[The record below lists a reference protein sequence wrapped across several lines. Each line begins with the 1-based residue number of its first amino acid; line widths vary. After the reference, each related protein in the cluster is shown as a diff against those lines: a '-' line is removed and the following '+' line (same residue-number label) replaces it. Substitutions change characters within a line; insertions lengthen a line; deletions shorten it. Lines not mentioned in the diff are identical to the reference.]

1 VIVATGYVRGL
12 KPLLGGLGVL
22 AADGRP
28 AVHGAATH
36 PAAPGMRFIGY
47 TNPISG
53 MFREIAIDARR
64 IARAINAELGT
75 GAPHREPVQGV
86 AA

>member
-1 VIVATGYVRGL
+1 MRLEMLAMMIGVHVRTL
-12 KPLLGGLGVL
+12 HV

-64 IARAINAELGT
+64 IARAIKTELGT
-75 GAPHREPVQGV
+75 AAQHREPVQGV